1 MPSSIDLQLRS
12 LGTSL
17 DGLRIMLNALSRRLK
32 SHRDF
37 EAVQAIIGAVLQMHG
52 EILVEN
58 AELREGL
65 ESLREVQRCEGKRML
80 ELVHAS
86 MGALSFVRDV
96 L

>member
-1 MPSSIDLQLRS
+1 MPSGIDLELRS

-37 EAVQAIIGAVLQMHG
+37 DAVQAIIGAVLQMHG

-58 AELREGL
+58 ADLREGL

-80 ELVHAS
+80 ELVHTS
-86 MGALSFVRDV
+86 MSALSFVRDV

>member
-1 MPSSIDLQLRS
+1 MPSGIDLELRS

-58 AELREGL
+58 ADLREGL

-80 ELVHAS
+80 ELVQAS